1 MIGNPYRYPP
11 DRPKTRYNSLMRRF
25 YPLLLILIL
34 LTACTSMPTP
44 PPPTVTPTVT
54 LTRTPT
60 PSPSPTV
67 TPAPPTATPTIT
79 PTVFTQPPECRRPSD
94 DYTITNANDWIFNQR
109 TVDMLVY
116 AAELYGGPI
125 DITGSAITQGSFH
138 DNGAASFGTH
148 LGGGAVDLSVLRRDR
163 YAPWEEEIEPLI
175 QALRL
180 AGFAAW
186 YRAPDEIYPG
196 SALHI
201 HAIAIGDAQLSD
213 AAEAQLTGE
222 FGYFRG
228 YSGIPQVS
236 GTPVPDRHGGP
247 ILCDWMLEM
256 GYADLR
262 TPTPRP
268 PTP

>member
-1 MIGNPYRYPP
+1 KAPGGA
-11 DRPKTRYNSLMRRF
+11 
-25 YPLLLILIL
+25 
-34 LTACTSMPTP
+34 ACTAGPMFSSPTATTI
-44 PPPTVTPTVT
+44 PTRAPASTATSTPQPSPVPTQ
-54 LTRTPT
+54 T
-60 PSPSPTV
+60 PS
-67 TPAPPTATPTIT
+67 PPTATPTIT
-79 PTVFTQPPECRRPSD
+79 PTVFTQPPECRRPAD
-94 DYTITNANDWIFNQR
+94 DYIITNANGWIFNQR
-109 TVDMLVY
+109 TVSMLAY

-175 QALRL
+175 RALRL

-228 YSGIPQVS
+228 YSGIPQTS
-236 GTPVPDRHGGP
+236 GIPVPDRHGGP
-247 ILCDWMLEM
+247 ILCDWMVAL
-256 GYADLR
+256 GYSDLR
-262 TPTPRP
+262 TPTSSP
-268 PTP
+268 PPPQSSAGP